1 LPNYMADKRK
11 LSDEEAII
19 QAVHKEVGAATMHVK
34 VHAPYKTYFDGEAK
48 SISAENDTGQ
58 FDILPEHHNFMTLL
72 NPCEVIIRTGTGEER
87 IKVQQ
92 GIMHVKKSEVVV
104 FLDV

>member
-1 LPNYMADKRK
+1 MANAKK
-11 LSDEEAII
+11 LTDEEAII
-19 QAVHKEVGAATMHVK
+19 QAVHKEVGSATMQVK

-48 SISAENDTGQ
+48 SISAENDTGE

-72 NPCEVIIRTGTGEER
+72 NPCDIVIRTGDGEER
-87 IKVQQ
+87 IKIQQ

>member
-1 LPNYMADKRK
+1 MPDKQK

-19 QAVHKEVGAATMHVK
+19 QAVHKEVGSAIMHVK

-58 FDILPEHHNFMTLL
+58 FDILPEHHNFMTLI
-72 NPCEVIIRTGTGEER
+72 NPCDIVIRTGDGSEER

-92 GIMHVKKSEVVV
+92 GILHVKKSEVVV